1 MSVAVANRQ
10 RAVPVSSARLARAAS
25 RALAAVGRAA
35 GDVDVLVVDD
45 AEIRRLNAQHRGVA
59 RRTDVLAFPLE
70 APGVAVP
77 LVGQIVISAETASRQ
92 ARRLEIP
99 LATELDLLVTHG
111 VLHLVGYD
119 DRDPVEATLM
129 HGRER
134 EILETGRRRLPAQLW
149 QGLLQD
155 PERTERAPRSRL
167 KRAMPSRVK
176 RACRSPLAPIS
187 GHPRNKACSW
197 TPLQ

>member
-1 MSVAVANRQ
+1 MPVAIANRQ

-45 AEIRRLNAQHRGVA
+45 AEIRRLNARHRGVA

-70 APGVAVP
+70 APGVP

-92 ARRLEIP
+92 ARRLEVP

-119 DRDPVEATLM
+119 DRDPVEGALM

-134 EILETGRRRLPAQLW
+134 EILEAGRRLPEQLW
-149 QGLLQD
+149 RGLLEDSPTSQ
-155 PERTERAPRSRL
+155 RMRRAPQSRL
-167 KRAMPSRVK
+167 KRAMRG
-176 RACRSPLAPIS
+176 RAASVS
-187 GHPRNKACSW
+187 GHPRTKPASR

>member
-1 MSVAVANRQ
+1 MPIAIANRQ
-10 RAVPVSSARLARAAS
+10 RAVPVSSARLARAAT

-35 GDVDVLVVDD
+35 GDADVLVVDD
-45 AEIRRLNAQHRGVA
+45 AEIRRLNARHRGVA

-70 APGVAVP
+70 TPGVAVP
-77 LVGQIVISAETASRQ
+77 LVGQIVISAETAKRQ
-92 ARRLEIP
+92 ARRLEVP

-119 DRDPVEATLM
+119 DRDPVEAALM

-134 EILETGRRRLPAQLW
+134 EILQIGRRRLPAQLW

-155 PERTERAPRSRL
+155 PERIERAPRSRL

-197 TPLQ
+197 TPLP